1 MIELKDI
8 RKSYTVADFQQ
19 TALDGVSLAFRDSEF
34 VAVLGPSGSGKT
46 TLLNILGGLD
56 HADSG
61 DIVING
67 VSTSR
72 YKDADWD
79 TYRNHRIGFI
89 FQSYNLI
96 PHQTILAN
104 VELALT
110 LSGVDAEER
119 KERATRALERV
130 GLGEHVDKKPNQL
143 SGGQMQRVAI
153 ARALINDPDIVLA
166 DEPTGAL
173 DTETGIQVM
182 DLLSE
187 IAQDRLVIMVTHNPE
202 LAERYASRIVRLAD
216 GRITDDSAPLSASE
230 GAQLAEREG
239 DGEDGAEEGA
249 DPSVRAYSDEEVQVE
264 LDRDAAKGRK
274 KHSSMS
280 FMTALSLSFNNL
292 MTKKGRTFLTAFAGS
307 IGIIG
312 IAAILALSN
321 GVSNYIDKTESE
333 AMSSF
338 PLTISKSSFDMTKLM
353 TMQVSETDDSQD
365 SSGKGNIRQVSVMT
379 DMFAEVKNNDLSAF
393 KDYIENNGS
402 DLKDYTSAIQYYY
415 DIDPLI
421 YSSDTSEGIHQL
433 SPSNLDSMLMP
444 GAAQSSFSVGSASTS
459 VFQQMIDDED
469 LIRSQVDVV
478 AGEWPDSYDEA
489 LLVLSSGGVLTD
501 YTLYGLDVYD
511 FTALEPM
518 FRDVLEGKEVQLS
531 GEHIDFSYE
540 DALGMTF
547 RVLSPSETYQKNE
560 GQGSWTDMSDDSEF
574 MKDHIANGVEL
585 KIVGVVQPKE
595 GSDMTLL
602 SEGVAYKGDLVRH
615 LSNQAEQS
623 QIVQEQM
630 ADPERDVFTGKT
642 FEELESEEGSA
653 FDMENVFSVDEAA
666 LAGAFSFDSSALEG
680 VGAGFDGSSIDMSG
694 MGSID
699 TSNLEVDT
707 GAVSSMFSNEA
718 LQQIIAGAP
727 QFTLDGSGTA
737 GEGGLTEEQQ
747 QAIADANAQLAGG
760 FSAYLASLDPSILM
774 DPNTDFNALY
784 QDYMA
789 SGGQAIVDQLGEDL
803 QAGTQAMVEAAM
815 QNYLTNQ
822 FTPYL
827 SASLSAMME
836 QAAGVMA
843 NQMAEAMTTQLAA
856 MTDSLGSTLQSAISG
871 QLQSSMEGLSSAMS
885 SGFSFDADAF
895 ANAIQF
901 NMTEEDLASLITNYM
916 NAEELTYEKNL
927 SKLGYADEANPSSI
941 ALYPTDFVAKDKVVE
956 CIDDY
961 NAKAEEAGEKER
973 TIEYS
978 DIAGVLMSSV
988 NNIVDMISM
997 VLIAFVSISLVVSSI
1012 MIGIITY
1019 ISVLERKKEIGILRA
1034 MGASKGSI
1042 ANVFNAE
1049 TIIEGLMAGVF
1060 AIAVVMLVSL
1070 PVNAIVANALGVQGI
1085 LALPWSSAIIL
1096 VCISV
1101 VLTFVAGLIPS
1112 TAASRRDP
1120 VEALRSE

>member
-8 RKSYTVADFQQ
+8 RKSYKVADFQQ

-110 LSGVDAEER
+110 LSGVDSEER
-119 KERATRALERV
+119 KERATRALECV

-230 GAQLAEREG
+230 GAQLAEWEG

-249 DPSVRAYSDEEVQVE
+249 DPSVHAYSDEEVQAE

-353 TMQVSETDDSQD
+353 TMQMSETDESQD
-365 SSGKGNIRQVSVMT
+365 PSGKGNIKQVSVMT

-393 KDYIENNGS
+393 KDYIENDGS

-421 YSSDTSEGIHQL
+421 YSSDTFEGIHQL

-574 MKDHIANGVEL
+574 MKDRIANGVEL

-666 LAGAFSFDSSALEG
+666 LAGAFSFDSRALEG
-680 VGAGFDGSSIDMSG
+680 VGAGFDASSIDMSG

-822 FTPYL
+822 FAPYL

-941 ALYPTDFVAKDKVVE
+941 ALYPTDFVAKDKAAE

-1034 MGASKGSI
+1034 MGASKGNI

>member
-8 RKSYTVADFQQ
+8 RESYTVADFQQ